1 MVESTFGFDKYMVGQ
16 ITEHIMSLDNYI
28 FRWRSILGDG
38 NCFYRAVMFAFL
50 ENIVFERN
58 IMLLKNIMNE
68 VNKFFD
74 DSYQNTS
81 SLAASTREEIKK
93 TKKILILKILY
104 LIYDLLDS
112 DNSQDGINRAYEVLI
127 KSFLFCKSFDI
138 VNVY

>member
-1 MVESTFGFDKYMVGQ
+1 MVESTFGFDKYMVGH
-16 ITEHIMSLDNYI
+16 ITEHILSLDNYI

-38 NCFYRAVMFAFL
+38 NCFYRGVMFAFL

-74 DSYQNTS
+74 VNYQNTS
-81 SLAASTREEIKK
+81 DLPASTREEIIK

-127 KSFLFCKSFDI
+127 KCFLFCKSFDI

>member
-1 MVESTFGFDKYMVGQ
+1 
-16 ITEHIMSLDNYI
+16 
-28 FRWRSILGDG
+28 
-38 NCFYRAVMFAFL
+38 
-50 ENIVFERN
+50 
-58 IMLLKNIMNE
+58 MNE

-74 DSYQNTS
+74 VNYQNTS
-81 SLAASTREEIKK
+81 DLPASTREEIIK

-127 KSFLFCKSFDI
+127 KCFLFCKSFDI